1 MADDVELIALA
12 RERILETFQIDLQRE
27 VLEMLVG
34 GRDVLLIPPTGSGKS
49 DFSVRSDILRH
60 RQGRNVRSGSS
71 L

>member
-34 GRDVLLIPPTGSGKS
+34 GRDILLIPPAGSGKS
-49 DFSVRSDILRH
+49 DFSVRSHILQH
-60 RQGRNVRSGSS
+60 RKGRNFHK
-71 L
+71 